1 MGNIT
6 VRVRLAKH
14 VVAKIAVRFFP
25 FFPFFPWTYIKIQCS
40 KL

>member
-14 VVAKIAVRFFP
+14 VDGQNSCKLLPLNASC
-25 FFPFFPWTYIKIQCS
+25 TYIKI
-40 KL
+40 

>member
-14 VVAKIAVRFFP
+14 VDCQDSCTLLSLNAC
-25 FFPFFPWTYIKIQCS
+25 WTYIKIQCS